1 MSSDTP
7 RVVSIDARL
16 RHVGKPS
23 RPAGLSE
30 AERQVLLDEI
40 AQIAGELNELQRR
53 AAQIAGRV
61 AKQQTTSGGPVAG
74 RADRSA

>member
-16 RHVGKPS
+16 RHADNPSKP
-23 RPAGLSE
+23 AALSE

-40 AQIAGELNELQRR
+40 AQIAADLNDLQRR

-61 AKQQTTSGGPVAG
+61 AKQQTATGEAVAG